1 MLVGQSAPTFC
12 KFVMSVD
19 HKLPMDI
26 RQGYMYMYGRGCIC
40 MEGGL
45 EMMFVYFFFVFDF
58 GLVMMF
64 VCN

>member
-12 KFVMSVD
+12 KFIMSVD

-26 RQGYMYMYGRGCIC
+26 RQGYVYMCVYIYTY

-45 EMMFVYFFFVFDF
+45 KMMFVHFFFVLDF